1 MYRIFSYVTG
11 FLEKNG
17 EILEFKS
24 RGAANQYLQ
33 IFLSKR
39 SSQKK
44 REKSIYYCTNEI
56 EVVLS
61 TASV

>member
-33 IFLSKR
+33 IFLTKR

-44 REKSIYYCTNEI
+44 EKNSYII
-56 EVVLS
+56 VRMK
-61 TASV
+61 

>member
-1 MYRIFSYVTG
+1 MYRILSYVTG
-11 FLEKNG
+11 FLEKIG

-44 REKSIYYCTNEI
+44 EKNSYII
-56 EVVLS
+56 VRMK
-61 TASV
+61 

>member
-1 MYRIFSYVTG
+1 MYRIFSYTTG

-24 RGAANQYLQ
+24 RGEANQYLQ
-33 IFLSKR
+33 ILLSKR

-44 REKSIYYCTNEI
+44 EKNPYIIVRVS
-56 EVVLS
+56 
-61 TASV
+61 